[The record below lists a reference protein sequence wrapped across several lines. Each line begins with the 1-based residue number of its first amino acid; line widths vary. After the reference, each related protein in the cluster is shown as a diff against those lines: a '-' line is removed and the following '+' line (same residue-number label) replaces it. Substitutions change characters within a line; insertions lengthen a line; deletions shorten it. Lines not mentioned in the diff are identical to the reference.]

1 MKPGQPEH
9 KGDIIMSD
17 GAWARIPLFKLG
29 EIPIVGDYV
38 ILSIELDIAT
48 DEIVITYMETQ

>member
-1 MKPGQPEH
+1 M
-9 KGDIIMSD
+9 D
-17 GAWARIPLFKLG
+17 GAWARVPLFKLG
-29 EIPIVGDYV
+29 DIPVVGDYV